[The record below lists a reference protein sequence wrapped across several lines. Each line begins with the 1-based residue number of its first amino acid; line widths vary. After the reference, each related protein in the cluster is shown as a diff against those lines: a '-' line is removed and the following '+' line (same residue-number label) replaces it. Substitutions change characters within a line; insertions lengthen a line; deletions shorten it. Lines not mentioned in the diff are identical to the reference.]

1 MTTETLIAD
10 ATNTTDGQALTPTD
24 SGTTAAPGESQQ
36 QPATKD
42 VADAPKAD
50 APKEDGDAGKPQG
63 APEKYEFKLPDGSL
77 IDEIGVNAFS
87 EFAKSQGMTQE
98 AAQAQMEAMAPAM
111 QKAQAQRIEKAK
123 TDWLEQA
130 KGDKELGGDKFTE
143 NLTTA
148 DKALNELGTPELTKL
163 LKESGLNH
171 HPEVIRLLF
180 KAGKA
185 ISEDGSFPTG
195 GTATGQQTT
204 AQRMYPNM
212 NP

>member
-24 SGTTAAPGESQQ
+24 SGATGASGESQQ
-36 QPATKD
+36 QQATKD
-42 VADAPKAD
+42 IADAPKAD
-50 APKEDGDAGKPQG
+50 AAKDDSDTGKPQG
-63 APEKYEFKLPDGSL
+63 APEKYDFKLPEGAL

-87 EFAKSQGMTQE
+87 EFAKSQGLTQE
-98 AAQAQMEAMAPAM
+98 AAQAQIEAMAPAM
-111 QKAQAQRIEKAK
+111 QKAQAQRMEKAK
-123 TDWLEQA
+123 TEWLEQA
-130 KGDKELGGDKFTE
+130 KGDKEFGGDKFTE

-148 DKALNELGTPELTKL
+148 DKALNQLGTPELTKL

-171 HPEVIRLLF
+171 HPEIIRLLF

-185 ISEDGSFPTG
+185 ISEDDSVVTG
-195 GTATGQQTT
+195 GNATTQQTT